1 MKLPDAFLKRPFAHR
16 GLHDI
21 KAGRAENSYRSF
33 AAAIAAGYGIELDL
47 QLSRDGVPMVFHD
60 YDLGRLTAVKGAV
73 AQHTA
78 KELRAIP
85 LLHDGEGIPTLAEV
99 LALVRGRVP
108 LLVEIKDQDGRM
120 GSKIGPMGADAAHV
134 LRSYYGPLA
143 VMSFNPHAIAEMH
156 HLLPNVPR
164 GIVTDPYTAADWPT
178 LPQKRREELSA
189 ISDYAR
195 TGSCF
200 VSHNVA
206 DLAAP
211 RIAALK
217 QGGAAILCWTVKSK
231 ETEDRARKIAD
242 NITFEGY
249 LA

>member
-1 MKLPDAFLKRPFAHR
+1 MKLTTAFLAQPLAHR
-16 GLHDI
+16 GLHDVQ
-21 KAGRAENSYRSF
+21 AGRAENSRKSF

-78 KELRAIP
+78 AELGAIP

-99 LALVRGRVP
+99 LALVKGKVP
-108 LLVEIKDQDGRM
+108 LLIELKDQDGMM
-120 GSKIGPMGADAAHV
+120 GSNIGPMGADAAHV
-134 LRSYYGPLA
+134 LRNYFGPFA
-143 VMSFNPHAIAEMH
+143 VMSFNPHAVAEMKT
-156 HLLPNVPR
+156 LLPDAPR
-164 GIVTDPYTAADWPT
+164 GIVTDPYSADDWPT
-178 LPQKRREELSA
+178 LSQARRADLSA

-206 DLAAP
+206 DLGAP
-211 RIAALK
+211 RVAELK
-217 QGGAAILCWTVKSK
+217 RDGAAILCWTVKSK
-231 ETEDRARKIAD
+231 EMEDRARQVAD